1 MVSKKKRGR
10 KADPTSKS
18 GKIRKLLETD
28 MTAAEIAKKVG
39 CTVALVYNL
48 TAKATG
54 GTSSKKKRGRKPAAL
69 GSSDNSDLSAILTAV
84 KNAEKERTQMRTT
97 LEKISSLID
106 EALA

>member
-1 MVSKKKRGR
+1 MGPGGGVAAGR
-10 KADPTSKS
+10 AGPAARVE
-18 GKIRKLLETD
+18 GRP
-28 MTAAEIAKKVG
+28 AAEIAKKVG

-48 TAKATG
+48 KAKATG

-69 GSSDNSDLSAILTAV
+69 GSSANSDLSAILTAV
-84 KNAEKERTQMRTT
+84 KNAERERTQMRTT